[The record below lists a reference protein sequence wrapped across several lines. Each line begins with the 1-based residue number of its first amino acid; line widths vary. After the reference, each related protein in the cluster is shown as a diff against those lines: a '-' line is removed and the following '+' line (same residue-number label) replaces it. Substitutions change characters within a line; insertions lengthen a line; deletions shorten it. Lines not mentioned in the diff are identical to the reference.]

1 MATLKLKIDK
11 ALGDVKDKNQRE
23 SGQTAYKPCLKEL
36 LVLILGQPPRLAA
49 LSAAPR
55 AGITTWPCP

>member
-36 LVLILGQPPRLAA
+36 LVLILGQPPRRLCGVKQD
-49 LSAAPR
+49 LSYRRKPR
-55 AGITTWPCP
+55 